1 MLLMLNSIERR
12 TETGTFSVLP
22 RVFRFLALVAVVFG
36 VGNIFC
42 AGFKLS

>member
-12 TETGTFSVLP
+12 TETGTFSVLA
-22 RVFRFLALVAVVFG
+22 RVFRFLALVTVVFG
-36 VGNIFC
+36 VENIFC